1 MAASGLRAIAA
12 CVLCCLGGVS
22 YGAQAATSR
31 PGSAEFLVAR
41 AVEQA
46 YDTGDVSSQVL
57 ARSLVM
63 YRTAA
68 KGGHVEAMYRLSVC
82 YRFGKGV
89 KPQPSESRRWREMAA
104 WGGHR
109 RAIELTTDDL
119 IDDLLNGSD
128 LEKSRAAAVLK
139 AKCVPALAKLKSS
152 GAAEGKLG
160 YALCQEYGL
169 GGVKK
174 DPAAALACY
183 KELAQTG
190 HVRAIFAMSMRYWNG
205 ECGLQKDPI
214 KACQYMQAAAKAGH
228 AEAQYLLALTYFT
241 GDQAMAVKQ
250 DYARARALLT
260 QAAEGGQ
267 FKAIGTLAW
276 MLHEA
281 VGCKPDPDAAVVW
294 AKRGAKFGDS
304 QSNCVLGEC
313 YLKGLG
319 GLPRAP
325 FQAVQHLLQA
335 DKASKAWMLLGKCFR
350 DGIGVDAD
358 PVESMAWFTK
368 AAEAGNGEAL
378 YLLGQCYRYGS
389 NGVKADAKKAFEL
402 FTQAAGQSHPAACT
416 EMGNAYV
423 LGDGCK
429 ADYLQ
434 ASKYYMRAASLGDP
448 RGMYSLGAAYD
459 TGAFGITKDRAKA
472 VHWYIRAARAGRPEA
487 RKRLAELGVSWKQ

>member
-1 MAASGLRAIAA
+1 M
-12 CVLCCLGGVS
+12 S
-22 YGAQAATSR
+22 YGAEAATSR
-31 PGSAEFLVAR
+31 PASADFLVAR

-46 YDTGDVSSQVL
+46 YDTGDASPQML
-57 ARSLVM
+57 ARAVAM

-68 KGGHVEAMYRLSVC
+68 KSGHVEAMYRLSVC

-89 KPQPSESRRWREMAA
+89 KPEPAESRRWCALAA

-109 RAIELTTDDL
+109 RAIELTTDYL

-128 LEKSRAAAVLK
+128 EAKSHAAVLLK
-139 AKCVPALAKLKSS
+139 EKCVPALVKLKSS

-160 YALCQEYGL
+160 YARCQQSGIGGL
-169 GGVKK
+169 TK

-183 KELAQTG
+183 KELAQAG
-190 HVRAIFAMSMRYWNG
+190 HVPAIFALSMRHWNG

-214 KACQYMQAAAKAGH
+214 KACKHLQTAAKAGH

-250 DYARARALLT
+250 DYDKARGLLT
-260 QAAEGGQ
+260 QAAEGGE
-267 FKAIGTLAW
+267 FEAIGTLAW

-294 AKRGAKFGDS
+294 AKRGVKLGDS

-313 YLKGLG
+313 YLEGLG
-319 GLPRAP
+319 GLQRAP
-325 FQAVQHLLQA
+325 FQAVQHFLRA
-335 DKASKAWMLLGKCFR
+335 DKTSKAWMLLGKCFR

-358 PVESMAWFTK
+358 PVESMTWLTK

-389 NGVKADAKKAFEL
+389 NGVKTDAKRAFEL
-402 FTQAAGQSHPAACT
+402 FARAAGRSHPAACT
-416 EMGNAYV
+416 ELGNAYV

-448 RGMYSLGAAYD
+448 GGMYSLGAAYD
-459 TGAFGITKDRAKA
+459 RGAFGITKDRAKA
-472 VHWYIRAARAGRPEA
+472 VHWYIRAARAGRPDA